1 MRTSLRVRLED
12 TAGSPLFADGDLN
25 EMLAQALGEYGSLV
39 PRLQRTTM
47 AVAAD
52 ATEIALPGT
61 VSDYAMVALRD
72 ATGGDVRPMAAR
84 AAGGPTQMSG
94 YEQAWR
100 TVAGKIVLQRRVL
113 GAEAGNW
120 TIEYRTGRTL
130 PATDGETM
138 PIEAGDEAAVIEL
151 TMARVYDRKVFSD
164 YKRGFALDLS
174 AELAGQARQRAADM
188 LRHRTRGTRMGW
200 VDV

>member
-12 TAGSPLFADGDLN
+12 SGSSPLFSDGDLN
-25 EMLAQALGEYGSLV
+25 EMLAQALGEYGSIV
-39 PRLQRTTM
+39 PKMARTTV

-52 ATEIALPGT
+52 ATAITLPGT

-72 ATGGDVRPMAAR
+72 ATGADVRPLAAR
-84 AAGGPTQMSG
+84 GAGGPLVMAG

-100 TVAGKIVLQRRVL
+100 AVAGTIALQRRVL
-113 GAEAGNW
+113 GAEAGSW

-138 PIEAGDEAAVIEL
+138 PVEAGDEAAVIEL
-151 TMARVYDRKVFSD
+151 AMARVYDRKVFED

-174 AELAGQARQRAADM
+174 AELADKARQRATDM
-188 LRHRTRGTRMGW
+188 LRHRTRGARMGW